1 MPLGDAIGEVIG
13 AIGRYA
19 GRFFGEFLFETGMK
33 GTGYVLLKLLLFG
46 RTESL
51 DPDSLWCAVA
61 GILFWFLIFI
71 AVYRQL
77 TGC

>member
-1 MPLGDAIGEVIG
+1 MPLGDAIGEVIEV
-13 AIGRYA
+13 IGRSA
-19 GRFFGEFLFETGMK
+19 GRFFGEFLFEIGMK
-33 GTGYVLLKLLLFG
+33 GTDYVLLKLLLFG
-46 RTESL
+46 RMESL